1 MRLWEVDIVT
11 PNQATSGS
19 KCIGD
24 YYIVEA
30 GHRTSFRP
38 TQRMKSTETAEYN
51 HDSHR
56 ECPVRP
62 MRQIHK

>member
-1 MRLWEVDIVT
+1 MRLWEVDITT

-38 TQRMKSTETAEYN
+38 IQQMKSTEMAVYN

-56 ECPVRP
+56 ACRVWP